1 MESQKSIEATSSSSN
16 NIGSSSHSLT
26 TQNTIPSW
34 RSSIAAEWNARRA
47 AENEQSRALFPLAM
61 NPFGEEEILAMTDV
75 LLTGRLT
82 LGSEAEKAEK
92 KFAQCL
98 GVRYA
103 VMVNSGSSANLLAV
117 SALCNKLRAMH
128 CNPGDQVL
136 VPAVCWSTSVFPL
149 LQNSLC
155 PVFVDAD
162 PRTFNVTLAELER
175 KLTPRV
181 KAVMAV
187 HVLGNSIDMRQLMD
201 FVTRHKLMLIED
213 TCESLGSFCNFGVG
227 NEQKM
232 LGTFGDFG
240 TFSFY
245 FSHHITSGEG
255 GMITCKTEEDYNL
268 LRCLRAHGWTRHL
281 TNRQVVEA
289 LHPDVDS
296 RFLFINVGYNCR
308 PIEVQGAML
317 CVQLDKLSHF
327 NQCRRDNLARIRE
340 VFSRDERF
348 KRLMSLMEAATGV
361 DPAWFGIGILL
372 HRPYAHQ
379 RLEFLKY
386 LEKNGIENRP
396 IISGNFIRQ
405 PCIAAFCEQ
414 ERPEDYPGAEAIHTR
429 GFFIGIHQITLEQT
443 VIEKLVEIMLAFP
456 FSPQH
461 VVLVTDSSG
470 MIGRH
475 IYELVLEE
483 VSRKKTI
490 ETTNLSSKPLQLKT
504 KDSEWIFLTRENGDL
519 RRSED
524 VADIFKRFQPTRV
537 IHCVAYFASIEEM
550 VSKPVDF
557 WMDNVTSN
565 NNILQAAFKFQTWC
579 GPIKLVSILPTEISE
594 QNDQLLHNL
603 TDTVDNSLQPRAE
616 SFLYAE
622 LSLAQLIKWYRIQHS
637 CHFISVL
644 PRNIFGPYGDFN
656 DNSPQTL
663 NSLIA
668 KFIDQKENNCST
680 SITLTNTCTS
690 NCRVLFVRDLA
701 KVLIWA
707 LDHYDDDETLL
718 VSGEEV
724 PTSQLVQCVCE
735 QVNFRGGFTLSNND
749 REQRERNHVSG
760 ISRLKSVDYPFQMTP
775 LSTAIQQTFEWYQ
788 GNKQKQSV

>member
-1 MESQKSIEATSSSSN
+1 MELPNSIEAN
-16 NIGSSSHSLT
+16 SHSLP
-26 TQNTIPSW
+26 TQNTISSW
-34 RSSIAAEWNARRA
+34 RSSIVAEWNVRRA
-47 AENEQSRALFPLAM
+47 AENENPSALFPLAM

-82 LGSEAEKAEK
+82 LGSQVENAEK

-162 PRTFNVTLAELER
+162 PRTFNVTLAELEQ

-201 FVTRHKLMLIED
+201 FVSRHNLMLIED
-213 TCESLGSFCNFGVG
+213 TCESLGSFCASGVG
-227 NEQKM
+227 NEQRM

-255 GMITCKTEEDYNL
+255 GMVTCKTEEDYNL

-281 TNRQVVEA
+281 TNRQEVEA

-296 RFLFINVGYNCR
+296 RFLFVNVGYNFR
-308 PIEVQGAML
+308 PLEVQGAML
-317 CVQLDKLSHF
+317 SVQIDKLTYF

-340 VFSRDERF
+340 VLLRDERF
-348 KRLMSLMEAATGV
+348 NRLMSLMEASTGV
-361 DPAWFGIGILL
+361 DAAWFGVGVLL

-379 RLEFLKY
+379 RVEYLKY

-414 ERPEDYPGAEAIHTR
+414 ERPEDYPGAEAIHMR
-429 GFFIGIHQITLEQT
+429 GFFIGIHQVALEQT
-443 VIEKLVEIMLAFP
+443 VIEKLVDIMLAFP

-461 VVLVTDSSG
+461 VVLVTESSE

-475 IYELVLEE
+475 IYDLILEQA
-483 VSRKKTI
+483 S
-490 ETTNLSSKPLQLKT
+490 NLDSKPLQLKT
-504 KDSEWIFLTRENGDL
+504 QDSEWIFLTRKDGDL
-519 RRSED
+519 RQKED
-524 VADIFKRFQPTRV
+524 VTNIFKRYQPTRV
-537 IHCVAYFASIEEM
+537 IHCIAHCASVEEM
-550 VSKPVDF
+550 ASKPVDY

-565 NNILQAAFKFQTWC
+565 NNILEASFRFQTWC
-579 GPIKLVSILPTEISE
+579 GPIKLLSLLPTETFQ
-594 QNDQLLHNL
+594 QND
-603 TDTVDNSLQPRAE
+603 TSDNSLYSRAE
-616 SFLYAE
+616 SFVCAE
-622 LSLAQLIKWYRIQHS
+622 LSLAQLIKWYRLQHG
-637 CHFISVL
+637 CHFISIAHT
-644 PRNIFGPYGDFN
+644 NIFGPYGDFSSN
-656 DNSPQTL
+656 TSQL
-663 NSLIA
+663 VNSLIA
-668 KFIDQKENNCST
+668 KITCQQDNNPST
-680 SITLTNTCTS
+680 TITLTNRCTS
-690 NCRVLFVRDLA
+690 KCHVLFVSDLA
-701 KVLIWA
+701 KTLIWA
-707 LDHYDDDETLL
+707 LEHYNDDGTLL
-718 VSGEEV
+718 VTGQEV
-724 PTSQLVQCVCE
+724 PISELVQHVCE
-735 QVNFRGGFTLSNND
+735 QVNFVGGFTLND
-749 REQRERNHVSG
+749 TDQGQPNL
-760 ISRLKSVDYPFQMTP
+760 ISDPSQLKSVDFPIQKTP
-775 LSTAIQQTFEWYQ
+775 LPTAIHRTLEWYRT
-788 GNKQKQSV
+788 NTLDRQST

>member
-1 MESQKSIEATSSSSN
+1 MEMNSSSLN
-16 NIGSSSHSLT
+16 NTESSSHSLT
-26 TQNTIPSW
+26 TQNPIPSW
-34 RSSIAAEWNARRA
+34 RSSIVAEWNARRA
-47 AENEQSRALFPLAM
+47 AENEQPRALFPLAM
-61 NPFGEEEILAMTDV
+61 NPFGEEEILAMADV

-82 LGSEAEKAEK
+82 LGSEVEKAEK

-117 SALCNKLRAMH
+117 SALSNKLRAMH

-155 PVFVDAD
+155 PIFVDAD

-175 KLTPRV
+175 KFTPRV
-181 KAVMAV
+181 KAVVAV
-187 HVLGNSIDMRQLMD
+187 HVLGNSIDMRQMMD

-213 TCESLGSFCNFGVG
+213 TCESLGSFCSFGVE

-289 LHPDVDS
+289 AHPDVDS
-296 RFLFINVGYNCR
+296 RFLFVNVGYNFR
-308 PIEVQGAML
+308 PLEVQGAML
-317 CVQLDKLSHF
+317 SVQLDKLSYF
-327 NQCRRDNLARIRE
+327 NQCRRDNLARIQE
-340 VFSRDERF
+340 LLSRDNRF
-348 KRLMSLMEAATGV
+348 KSVMSLMEAATGV
-361 DPAWFGIGILL
+361 DPAWFGVGVIL

-429 GFFIGIHQITLEQT
+429 GFFIGIHQIALEQT
-443 VIEKLVEIMLAFP
+443 VIEKLVNIMLAFP

-461 VVLVTDSSG
+461 VVLVTESCG
-470 MIGRH
+470 MIGRQ
-475 IYELVLEE
+475 IYDLVLEQ
-483 VSRKKTI
+483 VSNEHTT
-490 ETTNLSSKPLQLKT
+490 ETMNRSLTSSQLKT
-504 KDSEWIFLTRENGDL
+504 KDSEWIFLTREDGDL

-524 VADIFKRFQPTRV
+524 VTNIFKRFQPTRV
-537 IHCVAYFASIEEM
+537 IHCVSYYASVEEM
-550 VSKPVDF
+550 VSKPVEF
-557 WMDNVTSN
+557 WMDNVTAN
-565 NNILQAAFKFQTWC
+565 NNILEATFKFQTWC
-579 GPIKLVSILPTEISE
+579 GPIKLVSILPTEIF
-594 QNDQLLHNL
+594 QQTDQLLHSL
-603 TDTVDNSLQPRAE
+603 TNPLYSSLQSRAQ
-616 SFLYAE
+616 SFVYTE
-622 LSLAQLIKWYRIQHS
+622 LSLAQLTKWYRIQHG
-637 CHFISVL
+637 CHFITVL
-644 PRNIFGPYGDFN
+644 PQGIFGPCGDFN
-656 DNSPQTL
+656 DNSPQL
-663 NSLIA
+663 VNLLIA
-668 KFIDQKENNCST
+668 KFLYQKENNQSA
-680 SITLTNTCTS
+680 SVTLKNTCAS
-690 NCRVLFVRDLA
+690 KCQVLFIRDLA

-707 LDHYDDDETLL
+707 LEHYDNDETLF
-718 VSGEEV
+718 VSGEKV
-724 PTSQLVQCVCE
+724 PILQLAQLVCE
-735 QVNFRGGFTLSNND
+735 QVKFLGGFTYNSND
-749 REQRERNHVSG
+749 HDHKEQDDVSSSSPPKS
-760 ISRLKSVDYPFQMTP
+760 ISYPFQMTP
-775 LSTAIQQTFEWYQ
+775 LPTAIQQTVEWYRD
-788 GNKQKQSV
+788 KYRKQSV